1 MLGLKVF
8 FNSYFKVAFS
18 RSQVLEISGEILKIS
33 IDLPYISLNFFQFL
47 ELPTTSNRQPPF

>member
-18 RSQVLEISGEILKIS
+18 RSHILEISGEILKIS
-33 IDLPYISLNFFQFL
+33 VDFHYISSNFFQFL
-47 ELPTTSNRQPPF
+47 ELPTTSNPQPSF